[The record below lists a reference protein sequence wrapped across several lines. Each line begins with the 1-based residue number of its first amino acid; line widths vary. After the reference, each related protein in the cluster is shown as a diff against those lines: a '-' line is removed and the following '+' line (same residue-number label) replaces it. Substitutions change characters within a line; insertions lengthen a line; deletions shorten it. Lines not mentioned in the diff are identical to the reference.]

1 MNNTTD
7 NPPEK
12 NLVKDILAW
21 KKKREAVILAHVYQ
35 PGEIQDIADFTGDS
49 LFLSQQAAQTTAK
62 VIVFCGVR
70 FMAETA
76 SILSPEKI
84 VLLPEIKAG
93 CPLADTA
100 PAEKVKTK

>member
-62 VIVFCGVR
+62 VIVFLRSSLYGRNCIY
-70 FMAETA
+70 
-76 SILSPEKI
+76 SLSRKN
-84 VLLPEIKAG
+84 
-93 CPLADTA
+93 CSTSRN
-100 PAEKVKTK
+100 

>member
-1 MNNTTD
+1 MD
-7 NPPEK
+7 NQPKK
-12 NLVKDILAW
+12 NLIKEILSW
-21 KKKREAVILAHVYQ
+21 KEKREAIILAHVYQ

-76 SILSPEKI
+76 AILSPKKV

-93 CPLADTA
+93 CPQM
-100 PAEKVKTK
+100 